1 MMLVRCDQ
9 VLALMQYLDCT
20 VSMICVHTAKRVQS
34 GGTLRQDGINSVKTL
49 IHARG
54 SSYNSYNSYHRTHM
68 LGPAG
73 HNLPLLLLTV

>member
-9 VLALMQYLDCT
+9 VLLQYLDCT
-20 VSMICVHTAKRVQS
+20 VVSMICVHTAKRVQS

-54 SSYNSYNSYHRTHM
+54 RSYNSYNSYRRTHT

>member
-1 MMLVRCDQ
+1 
-9 VLALMQYLDCT
+9 
-20 VSMICVHTAKRVQS
+20 MICVHTAKRVQS

-54 SSYNSYNSYHRTHM
+54 RSYNSYNSYRRTHM

-73 HNLPLLLLTV
+73 HNLPLLRTVYEASEVELED